1 MEAVELR
8 NVLLVGAGGFAGS
21 VLRYVIGGVVQSA
34 VAGSTFPYGTLFVN
48 ATGCFLIGL
57 VSQLIEAQGAIGP
70 GARTFIVVGVL
81 GGYTTFSAFGNE
93 TVNLMRDG
101 QRLAAGMNIGGQLIL
116 ALCAVWLGR
125 LTALLI
131 WR

>member
-1 MEAVELR
+1 MEAPELDK
-8 NVLLVGAGGFAGS
+8 VLLVGAGGFIGS
-21 VLRYVIGGVVQSA
+21 VLRYVIGGLVQSA
-34 VAGSTFPYGTLFVN
+34 VPTSTFPYGTLVVN
-48 ATGCFLIGL
+48 ATGCFSIGL
-57 VSQLIEAQGAIGP
+57 VSQLIEVQGALGP
-70 GARTFIVVGVL
+70 GARAFLVVGLL

-101 QRLAAGMNIGGQLIL
+101 QRVTAGMNIGGQIVL

-125 LTALLI
+125 LTAHLI